1 MNKLNPAYLTRIVTL
16 LSVLAVLAVLG
27 SGAVTAGHLHD
38 EDDNVRHD
46 CALCAAGSLG
56 PFVGAQPAPSP
67 SPTAALSYPLEPQ
80 GPPLCALY
88 RAHLLSRAPP
98 VLA

>member
-1 MNKLNPAYLTRIVTL
+1 MNKLNPASLIRIVAL
-16 LSVLAVLAVLG
+16 LSVLVVLG
-27 SGAVTAGHLHD
+27 ISAAAAGHLHG
-38 EDDNVRHD
+38 EDGDVRHD

-56 PFVGAQPAPSP
+56 PFVDAQPAPSS
-67 SPTAALSYPLEPQ
+67 SPTAALSYPPDPQ
-80 GPPLCALY
+80 GPPLYALY

>member
-1 MNKLNPAYLTRIVTL
+1 MNKLNPASLARIVAL
-16 LSVLAVLAVLG
+16 LSVFVVLG
-27 SGAVTAGHLHD
+27 IGAVTAGHLHD
-38 EDDNVRHD
+38 EDDDVRHD

-56 PFVGAQPAPSP
+56 PFVDAQPAPSP
-67 SPTAALSYPLEPQ
+67 SPTAALSYPPDPQ
-80 GPPLCALY
+80 GPPLYAFY